1 MASLLLLNLVPLPQ
15 PHAVYYSDNG
25 AELNRGGAV
34 AKENNV
40 ALSSELP
47 VGYAQGNDGRI
58 SAADESGISATA
70 GSNPLTNLSPARDGL
85 KRYKVRKGDTITSIA
100 AQFAISK
107 ETVQWANAGIRSVHA
122 GDELVILPV
131 TGILYE
137 VKQGDTL
144 DTIAGS
150 FTTSQGL
157 IKQYNADYQKI
168 LLAAKGTL
176 ILPGVK
182 PSAKTVARAAEKL
195 PVLAKG
201 FLSLPLAGNNLGEL
215 HAQNA
220 VDIVNKC
227 GTQVAAAAGGTVIED
242 EELRSDGAS
251 GWNNGYGLFVFLQ
264 HTGGIK
270 TRYAH
275 LEKIAVK
282 VGDEVSQGDPIGFV
296 GNTGN
301 TEGPSGCH
309 LHFEVIGAKNPFA
322 TH

>member
-15 PHAVYYSDNG
+15 SKAVYYSDDGSEINK
-25 AELNRGGAV
+25 GGAV
-34 AKENNV
+34 KIENN
-40 ALSSELP
+40 LSLLSELP
-47 VGYAQGNDGRI
+47 VGYAFGDAEQKVLVDN
-58 SAADESGISATA
+58 ESISATA
-70 GSNPLTNLSPARDGL
+70 SSNPLTNLSPARDGL

-107 ETVQWANAGIRSVHA
+107 ETLQWANAGTRSVHV
-122 GDELVILPV
+122 GDELIILPI

-144 DTIAGS
+144 ESIATS
-150 FTTSQGL
+150 FTVSQGL
-157 IKQYNADYQKI
+157 IKQYNPDYQKI
-168 LLAAKGTL
+168 LSASKGTL
-176 ILPGVK
+176 ILAGVK
-182 PSAKTVARAAEKL
+182 PSAKTIAQATERL
-195 PVLAKG
+195 PSLAKG

-227 GTQVAAAAGGTVIED
+227 GTQIVAAAGGTVIED

-251 GWNNGYGLFVFLQ
+251 GWNNGYGLFVLLQ
-264 HTGGIK
+264 HAGGIK

-275 LEKIAVK
+275 LEKVAVK
-282 VGDEVSQGDPIGFV
+282 VGDEVNQGDPIGFV

-309 LHFEVIGAKNPFA
+309 LHFEVLGAKNPFVI
-322 TH
+322 H